1 MEVFL
6 RCGDSE
12 QEGFDDLLEGED
24 VVGRVRGDQRVGGG
38 RGELVRPRG
47 EQHARELGELLL
59 GRGLVVQQQQVV
71 EGLVCHQEN
80 IIRDWA
86 GGKI

>member
-38 RGELVRPRG
+38 GGELVRPRA
-47 EQHARELGELLL
+47 EQHARELGELFLR
-59 GRGLVVQQQQVV
+59 GGLVVQQQQVV

-80 IIRDWA
+80 IIRDW
-86 GGKI
+86 GGEKI